1 MTFGVFAEIGGERG
15 IRTLDTGLPYTR
27 FPGVLLQP
35 LGHLTVALKLCTS
48 AARNPSG
55 SDATRQS
62 LFTSLML
69 GYGAKSGAKIS
80 ARKRGGRQIRC
91 SPIEEMY
98 AS

>member
-1 MTFGVFAEIGGERG
+1 MFGGERG

-35 LGHLTVALKLCTS
+35 LGHLTSALMCCTS

-55 SDATRQS
+55 SAAARQS
-62 LFTSLML
+62 LFARQVL
-69 GYGAKSGAKIS
+69 GYRAESGAKII
-80 ARKRGGRQIRC
+80 ARKRGGRQMLC
-91 SPIEEMY
+91 SPIEDLY